1 MVEASIY
8 AGQILT
14 LLIMALALGMD
25 AFSLG
30 IGIGMKGIRLL
41 DVVKLSLVI
50 GIFHVLMPLA
60 GMFAGHYVSF
70 LLGHIA
76 TVAAGVLLL
85 ALGGHMIYSSVRGE
99 EVRSIDYGSLSGL
112 LLFALSVSIDSFSVG
127 ISLGM
132 FAADRAISVLLFGA
146 AGTVMSVLGL
156 LLGRGVGRTLGGY
169 GEALGGAILFTFGVL
184 FIL

>member
-1 MVEASIY
+1 MVEASLY

-41 DVVKLSLVI
+41 DMLKLSLVI
-50 GIFHVLMPLA
+50 GIFHVMMPLA

-76 TVAAGVLLL
+76 TAVAGGLLL
-85 ALGGHMIYSSVRGE
+85 VLGGHMIYSAVRGE
-99 EVRSIDYGSLSGL
+99 EVRSIDHGSVSGL
-112 LLFALSVSIDSFSVG
+112 LLFALSVSVDSFSVG

-132 FAADRAISVLLFGA
+132 FAVDQVLTVLLFGA

-156 LLGRGVGRTLGGY
+156 MLGKGVGRTLGGY
-169 GEALGGAILFTFGVL
+169 GEAVGGVILFTFGML